1 MKKAFA
7 LILSIVMMLSLAI
20 PAFAEEIAETKQ
32 TVVSL
37 ELDPALEHYTLT
49 IPATIELDMAKDV
62 NEIPVTLTDV
72 TFCWNRRL
80 YVYVTAKNA
89 CEEAWETEVDDPE
102 FGPSSY
108 LIHTEDENKKILY
121 GIKDINGSYYESE
134 NGVEA
139 AHADFNDN
147 NELRVHD
154 GPLQIKIFGDY
165 PGAGTY
171 TDTLTFTVKL
181 SR

>member
-1 MKKAFA
+1 MKK
-7 LILSIVMMLSLAI
+7 LIAILLCMVCVLSLAV
-20 PAFAEEIAETKQ
+20 PVFAEEIAETKQ

-37 ELDPALEHYTLT
+37 ELDPSLEHYTLT

-72 TFCWNRRL
+72 AFCWNRRL
-80 YVYVTAKNA
+80 EVYVTAQNA

-121 GIKDINGSYYESE
+121 GIKDINESYYQSE

-139 AHADFNDN
+139 ACAHLNYN
-147 NELRVHD
+147 NELDVYD
-154 GPLQIKIFGDY
+154 GPLKIKILGDY